1 MTVPAGLYVHL
12 PYCAVRCAYCT
23 FFVSTDESSR
33 TVYLQA
39 LGSEAAML
47 APSAG
52 NVSFDSIYL
61 GGGTPSR
68 IPGEDLARLLGTL
81 RNHFSV
87 RGDAEITL
95 EANPEDVRPSAVAA
109 WREAGINRFSLGVQS
124 FADAEL
130 AAAGRS
136 HAAAG
141 ARGALRLLAG
151 SDSGALSADLILGLP
166 EQTPRSF
173 RESVERLLEFPLDHV
188 SIYLLEDSRETAED
202 RLLRPGRYM
211 SDDEQADLWLEAG
224 ARLERGG
231 LAHYE
236 VSSWAR
242 AGRRARHNLKYWD
255 RTPTLGLGVSAHE
268 FWQGS
273 RRANVSS
280 LPRYVGEIEAGRR
293 PVIMDRPIDA
303 QESARET
310 IILGMRK
317 AEGVPA
323 PDVEAYVSARSDHR
337 LARDWVEWRE
347 AGLVQEC
354 GGRASFTERGFLV
367 SNEILC
373 RFV

>member
-39 LGSEAAML
+39 LGLEAAML

-52 NVSFDSIYL
+52 AVSFDSIYL

-68 IPGEDLARLLGTL
+68 IPAAELSRLLETL
-81 RNHFSV
+81 RHHFSV
-87 RGDAEITL
+87 RRDAEITL
-95 EANPEDVRPSAVAA
+95 EANPEDVDPPAVAA
-109 WREAGINRFSLGVQS
+109 WRESGINRFSLGVQS
-124 FADAEL
+124 FSDAEL
-130 AAAGRS
+130 AAAGRT

-141 ARGALRLLAG
+141 ARGALGLLAG
-151 SDSGALSADLILGLP
+151 SHSAAVSADLILGLP

-188 SIYLLEDSRETAED
+188 SIYLLEDSRETADD
-202 RLLRPGRYM
+202 RLLHPGRYM

-224 ARLERGG
+224 GRLEAVG

-268 FWQGS
+268 FWQGI

-280 LPRYVGEIEAGRR
+280 LPRYVGELQAGRR
-293 PVIMDRPIDA
+293 PTIMDRPIDA
-303 QESARET
+303 EEARREAL
-310 IILGMRK
+310 ILGLRK

-323 PDVEAYVSARSDHR
+323 LDVEAYMSARRDGR
-337 LARDWVEWRE
+337 LAHDWEEWRD
-347 AGLVQEC
+347 AGLVQERA
-354 GGRASFTERGFLV
+354 GRASLTERGFLV